1 MAFSSYA
8 GVAIERRVWLAVARA
23 KRPQGGQVLPEPGD
37 AGQIAEEKRWHAQ
50 VCAALEKALFRLP
63 DRLRQLRVAFY
74 GLDGQEPISLAAIGR
89 QWGVSRQAVR
99 YWYQNALLLLRLPL
113 FSGRLRQLYE
123 QDSRATYARSQA
135 LNRAWLRQRRGRS

>member
-1 MAFSSYA
+1 M
-8 GVAIERRVWLAVARA
+8 
-23 KRPQGGQVLPEPGD
+23 
-37 AGQIAEEKRWHAQ
+37 
-50 VCAALEKALFRLP
+50 
-63 DRLRQLRVAFY
+63 AFY